1 MLSTLAGNIGTKLIV
16 LSLGLLFLLPSAYKL
31 YTYCTFRFHA
41 ISVDGIIT
49 DASRGRDLGG
59 RPFVTYQDLQGNSH
73 GIKSKAKTHWFF
85 APKVGE
91 KIKVIYDKRNPD
103 VAIVDSTIHYIVLP
117 LFFITTGVSFL
128 FCLLRD
134 SLSERRHSRGLCI

>member
-1 MLSTLAGNIGTKLIV
+1 MIPTSAGNIATKLII

-31 YTYCTFRFHA
+31 YTYCTFRYHA
-41 ISVDGIIT
+41 ISADGIIT

-59 RPFVTYQDLQGNSH
+59 RPFVTYQDLLGNSYER
-73 GIKSKAKTHWFF
+73 KSKAKTHWFF

-91 KIKVIYDKRNPD
+91 KIKVLYDKRNPA

-117 LFFITTGVSFL
+117 LIFIATGACL
-128 FCLLRD
+128 LYCLLRD
-134 SLSERRHSRGLCI
+134 SLSERRHST

>member
-1 MLSTLAGNIGTKLIV
+1 MLPTSAGNIATKLII

-31 YTYCTFRFHA
+31 YTYCTFRYHA

-49 DASRGRDLGG
+49 DALRGRDLGG
-59 RPFVTYQDLQGNSH
+59 RPFVTYQDLLGNSYER
-73 GIKSKAKTHWFF
+73 KSKAKTHWLF

-91 KIKVIYDKRNPD
+91 KIKVLYDKRNPA

-117 LFFITTGVSFL
+117 LIFIATGACFL

-134 SLSERRHSRGLCI
+134 SLSERRHST